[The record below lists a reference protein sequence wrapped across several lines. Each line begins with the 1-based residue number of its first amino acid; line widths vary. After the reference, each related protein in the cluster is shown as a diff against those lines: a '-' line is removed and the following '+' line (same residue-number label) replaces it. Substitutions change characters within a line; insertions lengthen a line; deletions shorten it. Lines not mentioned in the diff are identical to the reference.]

1 MLISA
6 LRRFSYRRLKGG
18 LRQLKTFL
26 GVRPVALSEKNTP
39 FEKSLRRCARFIV
52 FFGDQALLPD
62 QFPSVVTAL
71 ETSRRNGEAEARGA
85 WR

>member
-1 MLISA
+1 MPIGA
-6 LRRFSYRRLKGG
+6 LRRFFYRRLKGG

-26 GVRPVALSEKNTP
+26 GVRPVALSEKNIP

-52 FFGDQALLPD
+52 FFGDQALLQD
-62 QFPSVVTAL
+62 QFPSFVTAP
-71 ETSRRNGEAEARGA
+71 ETSRLNEEAEARGA